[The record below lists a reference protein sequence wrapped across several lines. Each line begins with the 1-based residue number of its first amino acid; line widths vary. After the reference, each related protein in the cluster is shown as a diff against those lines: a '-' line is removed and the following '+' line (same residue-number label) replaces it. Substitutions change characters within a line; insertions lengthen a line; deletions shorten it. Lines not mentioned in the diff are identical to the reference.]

1 MLIQV
6 DMPSP
11 SKKKPPSFFETLF
24 AFGFRPLYLLSA
36 FWAAFSVL
44 LWVFAP
50 HLIKGNMGSMYW
62 HAHEMLWGFIATIA
76 VAFLLTASA
85 TWTGRHPSKGKHL
98 AGITALWIVARI
110 GYLIPGQAAFI
121 VAALAEIGFFAMA
134 AIALAKVIFGA
145 KSKQNYPVVYAL
157 VGLGLANLAYLLA
170 IYLHGYH
177 WIMKG
182 YHIGLLLMAFI
193 ALLVG
198 RRVIP
203 FFASRR
209 VQDVEIPR
217 HEKSGKYQ
225 LIITALSI
233 ALLVFGLHKIAAIA
247 LVALVAI
254 TWFQLFQWKPMK
266 VIHMPLLWVLY
277 VSYFLLGLGL
287 LFAALFF
294 AEIQLPMNLRPAA
307 FVHIIGMGGFAV
319 KIMGMITRTALG
331 HTGRPLEASRLMV
344 ASYVLMA
351 LAAIFRLVALWT
363 GNAMC
368 SLHLTASLWILA
380 FIFYLWQFTPILT
393 SPRVDGK
400 PG

>member
-11 SKKKPPSFFETLF
+11 SKKKPPTFFETVF

-50 HLIKGNMGSMYW
+50 HLIKGTMGSMYW
-62 HAHEMLWGFIATIA
+62 HAHEMLWGFIASIA

-85 TWTGRHPSKGKHL
+85 TWTGRHPSKGAHL
-98 AGITALWIVARI
+98 AVITALWIVARI
-110 GYLIPGQAAFI
+110 GYLIPGKTAFVIAAI
-121 VAALAEIGFFAMA
+121 AELGFFAMA
-134 AIALAKVIFGA
+134 AIALAKVIFKA
-145 KSKQNYPVVYAL
+145 KSKQNYPVVFAL
-157 VGLGLANLAYLLA
+157 TGLALANAAYLLA
-170 IYLHGYH
+170 IYQNGYH

-182 YHIGLLLMAFI
+182 YHVGLVIMAFI

-209 VQDVEIPR
+209 VQGDIPR

-225 LIITALSI
+225 LMITALTI
-233 ALLVFGLHKIAAIA
+233 ALLVFGLYKIAAIT
-247 LVALVAI
+247 LVILVGI
-254 TWFQLFQWKPMK
+254 TWYQFFQWRPLAVMSQ
-266 VIHMPLLWVLY
+266 PLLWVLY
-277 VSYFLLGLGL
+277 ISYFLLGLGL
-287 LFAALFF
+287 LFAAMYF
-294 AEIQLPMNLRPAA
+294 AEIQFPMNLRPAA

-319 KIMGMITRTALG
+319 MIMGMITRTALG

-344 ASYVLMA
+344 ASYVLMIAAAVFRIVA
-351 LAAIFRLVALWT
+351 LAT
-363 GNAMC
+363 GNAMG
-368 SLHLTASLWILA
+368 SLHITASLWILA
-380 FIFYLWQFTPILT
+380 FILYLWQFAPILT
-393 SPRVDGK
+393 KPRADGK